1 MQCAEKI
8 HNAIVQMKCNVY
20 NLMYSIQIILA
31 HNKQTHYQPPFP
43 KNMEFLKKF
52 INKQILKKRSN
63 KSLSIIKAKH
73 YQANESKQET
83 KKKPKITHIMNK
95 MF

>member
-43 KNMEFLKKF
+43 KNMEF
-52 INKQILKKRSN
+52 
-63 KSLSIIKAKH
+63 
-73 YQANESKQET
+73 
-83 KKKPKITHIMNK
+83 
-95 MF
+95 